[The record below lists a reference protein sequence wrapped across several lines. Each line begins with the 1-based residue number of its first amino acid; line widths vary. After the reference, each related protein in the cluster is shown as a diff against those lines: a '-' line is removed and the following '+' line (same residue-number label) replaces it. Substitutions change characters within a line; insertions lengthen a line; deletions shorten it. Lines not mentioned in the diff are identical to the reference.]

1 MEAIGCATAA
11 AICTCT
17 AAQNPCGSPQV
28 LPAYGLQDSR
38 NKYRDLK
45 TKANPNTTCLL
56 STLGE
61 NHGSGHFYLAQNRT
75 FLLCVDTNLQPV
87 SLQNENVRFVQS
99 RNVRFHGWPRG
110 PWKRSGLP

>member
-75 FLLCVDTNLQPV
+75 FLLCVDTSSGRGAARAGHDHSRSPV
-87 SLQNENVRFVQS
+87 
-99 RNVRFHGWPRG
+99 
-110 PWKRSGLP
+110 RSG

>member
-17 AAQNPCGSPQV
+17 PAQNPCGSPQV

-38 NKYRDLK
+38 NKHRDRK

-75 FLLCVDTNLQPV
+75 FLLCVDIG
-87 SLQNENVRFVQS
+87 RQS
-99 RNVRFHGWPRG
+99 RSGEAVAQYPRSTVSQDLS
-110 PWKRSGLP
+110 P

>member
-1 MEAIGCATAA
+1 MEAIGCATTD

-17 AAQNPCGSPQV
+17 TAQNPCGSPQV

-38 NKYRDLK
+38 NKHRDLK

-61 NHGSGHFYLAQNRT
+61 SHGSGHFYLAKNRT
-75 FLLCVDTNLQPV
+75 FLHCVDTRHAAYRAPGGMPCNNP
-87 SLQNENVRFVQS
+87 
-99 RNVRFHGWPRG
+99 
-110 PWKRSGLP
+110 